1 MTNSNNKKQEP
12 KSFDLAVRK
21 PKVLL
26 LGNGLSRAYNAGSW
40 DHFLDSINRKKD
52 EFPVP
57 KDIDEIKEELTDYY
71 GTAMVSGFPMAMA
84 NLNELENM
92 DEDELRELAEK
103 LGLEGRE

>member
-1 MTNSNNKKQEP
+1 MTNSNKKLEA
-12 KSFDLAVRK
+12 KAFDLAERK

-57 KDIDEIKEELTDYY
+57 TDINMPMPLKIILLTDNHV
-71 GTAMVSGFPMAMA
+71 GTAMKDNKNYS
-84 NLNELENM
+84 
-92 DEDELRELAEK
+92 
-103 LGLEGRE
+103 